1 MLKWLLI
8 ILAFVIVL
16 TVLYQFD
23 TFVAKNSYNRK
34 EDSVSMA
41 EMGKIIKDIRIM
53 GQERKEDIKEKEKQF
68 GGDE

>member
-53 GQERKEDIKEKEKQF
+53 GQERKKDI
-68 GGDE
+68 